1 MEYNKSLP
9 IITDNRDVSRLKIIL
24 LLLLIAVLFVF
35 ATIPLYAYKILYA
48 EQYYRLYNI
57 HLYQYPEDYLE
68 NIYYLEQALKAD
80 FCNPLNALAVIENK
94 KDWERYKNLFRVHTN
109 LQLTRLYLGLGSKY
123 DKRHAYFYN
132 APWQQRT
139 LKSLE
144 IARQTYEYA
153 KIYWKEALK
162 WNEKIEQSWVILE
175 EVQKW
180 EDESY
185 RIREGLLDYNVIIDK
200 QLARVESVTKAFR
213 EMNENTY

>member
-1 MEYNKSLP
+1 MEYNKSLHK
-9 IITDNRDVSRLKIIL
+9 ITDNRDVNPLKFIF
-24 LLLLIAVLFVF
+24 LLLLIAVS
-35 ATIPLYAYKILYA
+35 TTNISAYKILYA
-48 EQYYRLYNI
+48 EQYYRLFHL

-94 KDWERYKNLFRVHTN
+94 KDWERYKNLFRMHTN
-109 LQLTRLYLGLGSKY
+109 LLITKLYLGLGSKY

-153 KIYWKEALK
+153 KVYWEETLK
-162 WNEKIEQSWVILE
+162 WNEKIGQSWVVLE

-213 EMNENTY
+213 EMDENTY